1 MTTQAI
7 TDIKELVGEMPA
19 RGCQCRIA
27 GCNGRQHGENACDHQ
42 AVWAALV
49 HGVDY
54 TGHGDFELDLCDRCL
69 KVAKGIAS
77 FSGECGVCGNPSAI
91 RVMPL

>member
-27 GCNGRQHGENACDHQ
+27 GCNGEKHVRGRCDHQ
-42 AVWAALV
+42 AKWAALV
-49 HGVDY
+49 HGADN
-54 TGHGDFELDLCDRCL
+54 TKHGNFELDLCDRCL
-69 KVAKGIAS
+69 ATARNIWEFKV
-77 FSGECGVCGNPSAI
+77 CCRVCGNAQTI
-91 RVMPL
+91 RALPL

>member
-1 MTTQAI
+1 MTQAI

-27 GCNGRQHGENACDHQ
+27 GCNSGQHSENACDHQ
-42 AVWAALV
+42 AVWVALV
-49 HGVDY
+49 HGADY

-69 KVAKGIAS
+69 KIAKSIAS
-77 FSGECGVCGNPSAI
+77 FTGECTVCGSSSGI
-91 RVMPL
+91 RVMTL